1 MSVLKLND
9 KLKSHSGE
17 VLQIVKI
24 DKKFY
29 YLKNLKTKEVYRQT
43 IEIFNRYNEFELI
56 KNEQKN

>member
-1 MSVLKLND
+1 MSVLKLFD
-9 KLKSHSGE
+9 KIKSCSGE

>member
-43 IEIFNRYNEFELI
+43 IEIFNKFNEFEVI
-56 KNEQKN
+56 KEK

>member
-1 MSVLKLND
+1 MKLND

-17 VLQIVKI
+17 ILQIVKI

-29 YLKNLKTKEVYRQT
+29 YLKNLKTGEIYRQT
-43 IEIFNRYNEFELI
+43 IDIFNKFNEFEVI

>member
-1 MSVLKLND
+1 MSVLKIND
-9 KLKSHSGE
+9 KIKSHSGE
-17 VLQIVKI
+17 ILQIVKI

-43 IEIFNRYNEFELI
+43 IDIFNKFNEFEVI

>member
-1 MSVLKLND
+1 MSVLKLFD

-17 VLQIVKI
+17 ILQIVKI

-29 YLKNLKTKEVYRQT
+29 YLKNLKTGEFYRQT
-43 IEIFNRYNEFELI
+43 IDIFNKFNEFKVI